1 MKRLYKGVQDP
12 TKRFL
17 LVGTDEEAAEIQ
29 SELNGQGIAP
39 QIQSILPDALLNS
52 LQNVDNVAAVC
63 CVPGAIQK
71 DDLIT
76 LYQFCQE
83 KKAVLFFCTPGLS
96 ALQKNLEVR
105 NVGFL
110 SLLSPLEDPLSHWW
124 NRLAKRLF
132 DLLVSGIFLLFIF
145 PFIYII
151 SASFATEYEIT
162 TRPMFIIPQDVTLN
176 AYKFIFSSNKILQG
190 FRNSIFITVCGTAIN
205 LFFTVTMAY
214 ALSKKRLRGRNFFL
228 NMVIISMFFSGGMI
242 PGYIIIANVL
252 NLKNTFWAVLL
263 PGAISSYNLMI
274 VKNFFQGI
282 PQELE
287 ESAAI
292 DGSTDIGILWKIVL
306 PLSLPVLATFG
317 LFYAVGHWNAYFG
330 AMIYMTGA
338 KEKWPLQVLLREL
351 IILANGSAGDI
362 TNMDPEFIQPPEQ
375 SVKMAVIVVSTVPI
389 MCVYPFLQK
398 YFVKGVM
405 VGALKG

>member
-1 MKRLYKGVQDP
+1 MRKEQTADSNFISSGNIAKMKISTGP
-12 TKRFL
+12 
-17 LVGTDEEAAEIQ
+17 VGQNSTLGSRVFDV
-29 SELNGQGIAP
+29 LNYLIVTLIA
-39 QIQSILPDALLNS
+39 LT
-52 LQNVDNVAAVC
+52 
-63 CVPGAIQK
+63 
-71 DDLIT
+71 T
-76 LYQFCQE
+76 L
-83 KKAVLFFCTPGLS
+83 
-96 ALQKNLEVR
+96 
-105 NVGFL
+105 
-110 SLLSPLEDPLSHWW
+110 
-124 NRLAKRLF
+124 
-132 DLLVSGIFLLFIF
+132 F
-145 PFIYII
+145 PFVYII
-151 SASFATEYEIT
+151 GASFATEYEIT
-162 TRPMFIIPQDVTLN
+162 TRPLFIIPQDATLN

-214 ALSKKRLRGRNFFL
+214 ALSKTRLRGRNFFL

-252 NLKNTFWAVLL
+252 NMKNTFWAVLL
-263 PGAISSYNLMI
+263 PGAISSYNMMI

-362 TNMDPEFIQPPEQ
+362 TNMDPEFVQPPEQ

>member
-1 MKRLYKGVQDP
+1 MKKKQMPESIIINGKDI
-12 TKRFL
+12 TKMKISSGP
-17 LVGTDEEAAEIQ
+17 VGQNATLGSRIFDVMNYLIVT
-29 SELNGQGIAP
+29 LIA
-39 QIQSILPDALLNS
+39 LT
-52 LQNVDNVAAVC
+52 
-63 CVPGAIQK
+63 
-71 DDLIT
+71 T
-76 LYQFCQE
+76 L
-83 KKAVLFFCTPGLS
+83 
-96 ALQKNLEVR
+96 
-105 NVGFL
+105 
-110 SLLSPLEDPLSHWW
+110 
-124 NRLAKRLF
+124 
-132 DLLVSGIFLLFIF
+132 F

-330 AMIYMTGA
+330 AIIYMTGA

>member
-1 MKRLYKGVQDP
+1 MKKKTLPESIIVNGKDI
-12 TKRFL
+12 TKMKISSGP
-17 LVGTDEEAAEIQ
+17 VGQNATLGSRIFDV
-29 SELNGQGIAP
+29 LNYLIVTLIA
-39 QIQSILPDALLNS
+39 LT
-52 LQNVDNVAAVC
+52 
-63 CVPGAIQK
+63 
-71 DDLIT
+71 T
-76 LYQFCQE
+76 L
-83 KKAVLFFCTPGLS
+83 
-96 ALQKNLEVR
+96 
-105 NVGFL
+105 
-110 SLLSPLEDPLSHWW
+110 
-124 NRLAKRLF
+124 
-132 DLLVSGIFLLFIF
+132 F

-162 TRPMFIIPQDVTLN
+162 TRPMFIIPQDVTTN
-176 AYKFIFSSNKILQG
+176 AYQFIFSSNKILRG
-190 FRNSIFITVCGTAIN
+190 FGNSIFITVCGTAIN